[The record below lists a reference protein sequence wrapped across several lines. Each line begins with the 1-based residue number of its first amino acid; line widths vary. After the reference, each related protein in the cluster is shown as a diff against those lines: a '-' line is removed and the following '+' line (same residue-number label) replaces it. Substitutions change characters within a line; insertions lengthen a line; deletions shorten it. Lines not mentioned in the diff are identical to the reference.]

1 MLLYLYSKVDKM
13 LLVQI
18 LGGIFGLI
26 IAYVIDYFVV
36 ERPLKKE
43 EVKIQKE
50 ILEVRL
56 KMLNKNAGTK

>member
-1 MLLYLYSKVDKM
+1 M

-43 EVKIQKE
+43 EIKIQKE